1 MSIASLKRSPSAIA
15 LFAATALALAGCSSG
30 KVPRQ
35 VKTGSVSVSTV
46 SLMRANDMPRQSP
59 ILMRVFK
66 TEGVLEVWK
75 QERSGRYGLLKTYE
89 ICKFSGRLGPKIREG
104 DRQAPEGFY
113 AVTTKSLN
121 PYSRNHLAF
130 NIGFPNAFD
139 RGLGRTGTNIMVHGG
154 CNSVGCFAM
163 THKSIEEI
171 YGLLREALQNGQTSV
186 LFQTFPFRMTA
197 ENLARRADSP
207 NAPFWANLKEGS
219 DLFERTGRPPLV
231 YACGPRYGFAPAGQG
246 VPDARRI
253 CAPPERAPSYG
264 GDGLMSYGGVQT
276 PSYDGASSYDPAAQ
290 RADAGRYAPES
301 YRPESSSADAYD
313 DAAARPAADGYDDAP
328 APR

>member
-1 MSIASLKRSPSAIA
+1 MSTASLRLSPAKVA
-15 LFAATALALAGCSSG
+15 LLTLAAFALASCSSG
-30 KVPRQ
+30 GGPRK
-35 VKTGSVSVSTV
+35 VKTGSVSVATV

-89 ICKFSGRLGPKIREG
+89 ICKFSGKLGPKIREG

-139 RGLGRTGTNIMVHGG
+139 QGLGRTGTNLMVHGG
-154 CNSVGCFAM
+154 CNSVGCYAM

-186 LFQTFPFRMTA
+186 LFQAFPFRMTA
-197 ENLARRADSP
+197 DNLARRADNP

-231 YACGPRYGFAPAGQG
+231 YACGERYGFAPSGQG
-246 VPDARRI
+246 VPDASNI
-253 CAPPERAPSYG
+253 CAPPAQSYG
-264 GDGLMSYGGVQT
+264 ASAGMSYGAPQNSSYDST
-276 PSYDGASSYDPAAQ
+276 SSYDGGGQPG
-290 RADAGRYAPES
+290 AG
-301 YRPESSSADAYD
+301 
-313 DAAARPAADGYDDAP
+313 GYDDAQTN
-328 APR
+328 ADAGGYDDSVTRR